1 MHKLGPNGKAKEF
14 VKYIMNIINMRLGRQ
29 PTICDTVIQ

>member
-14 VKYIMNIINMRLGRQ
+14 VKYIMNII
-29 PTICDTVIQ
+29 TCVWEDTAYNL